1 MHNNTYSLNVK
12 ILINLVTIVLVT
24 IFVFCGYTLAK
35 DNTYNK
41 NGKVTTLND
50 NWVYNNNYLMS
61 EDNVVTISEKE
72 QEDIIISRIITEQM
86 LGQTLEFKTNHKI
99 VEVFI
104 NNKNIY
110 SVSTP
115 NNEIVNT
122 PGIVYNFVKIPID
135 CVGQE
140 IKIHIKEFYNDT
152 DDIKLT
158 FLLGD
163 KQDISGFLLH
173 NLLFDIVANFIII
186 VLGAVLLLVYMFF
199 KRYIKESYQILLL
212 AMFSL
217 SVAIWSI
224 SETYILYFLVP
235 NPSVVYLI
243 CYGSLF
249 AIPIYLML
257 FMRNQI
263 FDNIMHNNKAK
274 IIDALAAIHAVVI
287 AVLYALQIFDIADFT
302 HSVIIFHILM
312 FTEIFVLAIIN
323 YLVMAKKAIKRAL
336 QLLPYILL
344 GTSFVID
351 FNMFLHN
358 SDHTWTLARI
368 WVYLY
373 LLNTVRQYV
382 KFFLTDAV
390 DAIESKYLKEIAY
403 TDVLTGIKNRNA
415 FVSELQ
421 TSNLETSSII
431 SFDVNGLKYYNDNF
445 GHDKGD
451 ELLTSMSDTLKK
463 VFNESVYRMGG
474 DEFIVL
480 LDTVD
485 KGKIVEMLEKF
496 ENEIEAFN
504 KQNKIVLQSAYGYSI
519 YEKGKTYDDMIKE
532 ADRNMY
538 ICKRKQKGI
547 N

>member
-1 MHNNTYSLNVK
+1 MSNFVDSAERAEENRSSAWTLTLVGGIGLIVIILNLLNVIHLPFSGFNKYMVSGLMGALFIIFIIAGIISVKKTKTYSKAANVE
-12 ILINLVTIVLVT
+12 
-24 IFVFCGYTLAK
+24 K
-35 DNTYNK
+35 D
-41 NGKVTTLND
+41 
-50 NWVYNNNYLMS
+50 
-61 EDNVVTISEKE
+61 
-72 QEDIIISRIITEQM
+72 
-86 LGQTLEFKTNHKI
+86 
-99 VEVFI
+99 
-104 NNKNIY
+104 
-110 SVSTP
+110 
-115 NNEIVNT
+115 
-122 PGIVYNFVKIPID
+122 
-135 CVGQE
+135 
-140 IKIHIKEFYNDT
+140 
-152 DDIKLT
+152 
-158 FLLGD
+158 
-163 KQDISGFLLH
+163 
-173 NLLFDIVANFIII
+173 
-186 VLGAVLLLVYMFF
+186 
-199 KRYIKESYQILLL
+199 
-212 AMFSL
+212 
-217 SVAIWSI
+217 
-224 SETYILYFLVP
+224 
-235 NPSVVYLI
+235 
-243 CYGSLF
+243 
-249 AIPIYLML
+249 
-257 FMRNQI
+257 
-263 FDNIMHNNKAK
+263 NKAK
-274 IIDALAAIHAVVI
+274 IIDALAAIHVVVI

-373 LLNTVRQYV
+373 LLNTIRQYA

-403 TDVLTGIKNRNA
+403 TDILTGIKNRNA

-451 ELLTSMSDTLKK
+451 ELLTSMSDALKK
-463 VFNESVYRMGG
+463 VFDESVYRMGG

-532 ADRNMY
+532 ADKNMY